1 MGNPQRSIRS
11 SRRTRVVE
19 QSPEFGF
26 PPLSPLH
33 TLRQRFHGTGDVLV
47 NMRNDREGKKL
58 GQLNLDGF
66 TPGKRKLYDGI
77 ARMAEKVA
85 NRP

>member
-1 MGNPQRSIRS
+1 
-11 SRRTRVVE
+11 VE

-26 PPLSPLH
+26 PPFVARA
-33 TLRQRFHGTGDVLV
+33 TLPASEFTALRDVLV
-47 NMRNDREGKKL
+47 AMSKDSEGKKLL